1 MAQRERK
8 NFMTAIWHQREL
20 IWRLTVRE
28 VLSRYRGSVAG
39 WAWTFLNPLA
49 MLTVYTFVFSQV
61 FKAKWG
67 GSGSGLGS
75 LDYAVSLFA
84 GLIVF
89 NQISECVVKAP
100 SLILANPS
108 YVKKIVF
115 PLEILSAVSVSSA
128 FIHTFT
134 SLSILAIFEVVAKRF
149 IPVTFLWIP
158 LVWIPLLL
166 GCLAASWLLSSI
178 GVYIRDINQVAGF
191 SMSALLF
198 ISPVFFPLSALPSRW
213 QPLLGLNPAAII
225 IEQTRQ
231 VAVLGNQPS
240 FNYIIIGTILGA
252 IAAECSYSFF
262 LRVKPG
268 FADVV

>member
-1 MAQRERK
+1 MAQRERA
-8 NFMTAIWHQREL
+8 NFITAMWHQREL
-20 IWRLTVRE
+20 IWSLTVRE
-28 VLSRYRGSVAG
+28 VLSRYRGSIAG

-67 GSGSGLGS
+67 GSSESLGS

-89 NQISECVVKAP
+89 NQISECVVRAP
-100 SLILANPS
+100 GLVLANPS

-128 FIHTFT
+128 FIHTLT
-134 SLSILAIFEVVAKRF
+134 SLSILAVFEIIAKHF
-149 IPVTFLWIP
+149 IPFTFLLIP
-158 LVWIPLLL
+158 LVWTPLLF

-178 GVYIRDINQVAGF
+178 GVYIRDIGQVASF

-198 ISPVFFPLSALPSRW
+198 ISPVFFPLSALPLRW

-225 IEQTRQ
+225 IEQTRK

-240 FNYIIIGTILGA
+240 LKYIIISVVLSA
-252 IAAECSYSFF
+252 VAAECSYRFF
-262 LRVKPG
+262 LKTKPG

>member
-158 LVWIPLLL
+158 LVWIPLVL
-166 GCLAASWLLSSI
+166 GCLAASW
-178 GVYIRDINQVAGF
+178 
-191 SMSALLF
+191 LLF

-252 IAAECSYSFF
+252 IAAECSYRFF